1 MKDSIRNDM
10 TLSFDVQ
17 RVHACASETYSCSC
31 DAQLPLPPL
40 RITATCITNI
50 NADHQHGKLEPAP
63 SSANSETILLNL
75 CLSFRLSK
83 LLPPC
88 LQSLLLLS
96 PSCSLAVFSTTTS
109 FCDGENA
116 QDPYACTFTQTPR
129 LNFVKKPFHSR
140 DPA

>member
-1 MKDSIRNDM
+1 MKDSIRNGM
-10 TLSFDVQ
+10 TLSFAVQ
-17 RVHACASETYSCSC
+17 RAHACASETYSCSC

-40 RITATCITNI
+40 HITATCITNI
-50 NADHQHGKLEPAP
+50 NADHQHGKLEPAH

-96 PSCSLAVFSTTTS
+96 PSCSHAVVSTATS

-116 QDPYACTFTQTPR
+116 QDLYACTFTQTPS
-129 LNFVKKPFHSR
+129 LNFVEKPFHGR